1 MCRFLLDTNICIYLI
16 KKRPQEV
23 LETFRKYKPKDMAIS
38 SITVFELEYGIQK
51 SKYPEQSRKALSKF
65 LFPLNMA
72 MFDEAAASESAGIR
86 AELEKKGTP
95 IGPFDLLI
103 AGIARSMD
111 MTLVTNN
118 IKEFNR
124 VKKLKLENW
133 AEQ

>member
-1 MCRFLLDTNICIYLI
+1 MCQFLLDTNICIYLI
-16 KKRPQEV
+16 KNRSHEV
-23 LETFRKYKPKDMAIS
+23 LEKFRKYKPKDIAIS

-51 SKYPEQSRKALSKF
+51 SQYPEQSRKALSKF
-65 LFPLNMA
+65 LIPLNMV
-72 MFDEAAASESAGIR
+72 MFDEAAASESAVIR
-86 AELEKKGTP
+86 AELEKRGTP

-103 AGIARSMD
+103 AGIAQSMD

-133 AEQ
+133 AG

>member
-1 MCRFLLDTNICIYLI
+1 MFRFLLDTNICIYLI
-16 KKRPQEV
+16 KNHPHEV
-23 LETFRKYKPKDMAIS
+23 LETFRQYTPKEIAIS

-51 SKYPEQSRKALSKF
+51 SRYLEQSRNALSKF
-65 LFPLNMA
+65 LLPLNMV
-72 MFDEAAASESAGIR
+72 MFDDAAASESASIR

-103 AGIARSMD
+103 AGIARSMN

-118 IKEFNR
+118 IKEFSR

-133 AEQ
+133 AG

>member
-1 MCRFLLDTNICIYLI
+1 MFKFLLDTNICIYLI
-16 KKRPQEV
+16 KNRPHEI
-23 LETFRKYKPKDMAIS
+23 LETFRKYKPKDIAIS

-51 SKYPEQSRKALSKF
+51 SQYPEQSKKALSKF
-65 LFPLNMA
+65 LSPLNMV
-72 MFDEAAASESAGIR
+72 MFDEAAASVSAIIR

-111 MTLVTNN
+111 ITLVTNN

-124 VKKLKLENW
+124 VKKLKLANW
-133 AEQ
+133 AK

>member
-1 MCRFLLDTNICIYLI
+1 MFGFLLDTNICIYLI
-16 KKRPQEV
+16 KNRPQKV
-23 LETFRKYKPKDMAIS
+23 LERFRQYTPKEIAIS

-51 SKYPEQSRKALSKF
+51 SRYPEQSRKALSKF
-65 LFPLNMA
+65 LLPLNIV
-72 MFDEAAASESAGIR
+72 MFDEDAASESANIR

-111 MTLVTNN
+111 MTLITNN

-133 AEQ
+133 AG

>member
-1 MCRFLLDTNICIYLI
+1 MCQFLLDTNICIYLI
-16 KKRPQEV
+16 KNRPHEV
-23 LETFRKYKPKDMAIS
+23 LERFRKYKPNDIAIS

-51 SKYPEQSRKALSKF
+51 NQYPEQSRKALSKF
-65 LFPLNMA
+65 LFPLNRV
-72 MFDEAAASESAGIR
+72 MFDEAAASESVVIR
-86 AELEKKGTP
+86 AELEKRGTP

-133 AEQ
+133 AG